1 MEPSVSSYLF
11 MSLLGVNG
19 RHTLSSEE
27 EEMPNSVILNILLPD
42 DCSEET
48 GLILPD
54 CSHTLLMRNLFICL
68 CKFILLSVQD
78 VGRGL
83 KYSEK
88 QSTCGRSLNVS
99 TCL

>member
-1 MEPSVSSYLF
+1 MELSVSSYLF

-42 DCSEET
+42 DRSGET
-48 GLILPD
+48 GLILLD

-88 QSTCGRSLNVS
+88 RSTCGHSLNIS